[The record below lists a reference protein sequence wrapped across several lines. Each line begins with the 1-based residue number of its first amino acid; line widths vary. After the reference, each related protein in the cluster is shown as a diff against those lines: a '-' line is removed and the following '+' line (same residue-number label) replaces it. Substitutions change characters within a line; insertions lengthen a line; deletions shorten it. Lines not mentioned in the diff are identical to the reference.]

1 MSDPE
6 KGLAALRR
14 YNVTFTEAQEKIIK
28 GHIEEND
35 KVAARSKLLDIV
47 SAQYKGSA
55 EALALTD
62 YGRFEQ
68 LKNQIGD
75 LKEEFGGLVFDALEP
90 YIGKIKSII
99 DWTHNLDDENKELI
113 SKLGVLGTA
122 FLVATTAIYVFN
134 VALTVLRGVLSTTG
148 GLVGTLATVL
158 ITASLLMAD
167 ELDWLGGE
175 FLTFEDKATIA
186 MGRVGQ
192 VMVGGFLGINAAALV
207 TIATLADVVNS
218 LDDLILRGEFQTD
231 NIDLVYD
238 KFINPAGEWYDT
250 RTDEFLGHFDAKN
263 EEERKR
269 REDAE
274 AAAEELINSFQDVG
288 AEGEVIL
295 PETEKEKGRNTE
307 KEAALFAVLANL
319 LSVLIAEV
327 EEGNEILRQ
336 VAIKM
341 GVAQANV
348 AQGQFATVT
357 NVGTGG

>member
-1 MSDPE
+1 
-6 KGLAALRR
+6 
-14 YNVTFTEAQEKIIK
+14 
-28 GHIEEND
+28 
-35 KVAARSKLLDIV
+35 
-47 SAQYKGSA
+47 
-55 EALALTD
+55 
-62 YGRFEQ
+62 
-68 LKNQIGD
+68 
-75 LKEEFGGLVFDALEP
+75 
-90 YIGKIKSII
+90 
-99 DWTHNLDDENKELI
+99 
-113 SKLGVLGTA
+113 
-122 FLVATTAIYVFN
+122 
-134 VALTVLRGVLSTTG
+134 
-148 GLVGTLATVL
+148 
-158 ITASLLMAD
+158 MAD

-175 FLTFEDKATIA
+175 FLTFEDKATIS

-192 VMVGGFLGINAAALV
+192 VVVGGFLGINAAALV

-274 AAAEELINSFQDVG
+274 AATEELINSFQDVG